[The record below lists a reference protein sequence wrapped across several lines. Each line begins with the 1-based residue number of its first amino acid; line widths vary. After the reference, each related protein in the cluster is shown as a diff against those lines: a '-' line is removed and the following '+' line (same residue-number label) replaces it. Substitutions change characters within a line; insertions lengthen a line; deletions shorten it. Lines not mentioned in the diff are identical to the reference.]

1 MLTQY
6 KCPACGA
13 SLHVDGVS
21 GEAVCDYC
29 GCRIDIQSGPN
40 KNGYQGKMKYCRHC
54 GASIPEKAVVCT
66 KCGCQVEELRHE
78 EPSSEPQVVINRHV
92 HYYEKYRRPHVPEG
106 ANVRR
111 KWVSLALCFF
121 LGWMGAH
128 KFYEGKTFW
137 GIVYL
142 LTGAFGGIGWLMDC
156 FVLLFK
162 PNPYYV

>member
-13 SLHVDGVS
+13 SLHVDSAS

-29 GCRIDIQSGPN
+29 GCRSDIKAQQKTS
-40 KNGYQGKMKYCRHC
+40 GYQGKMKYCRHC
-54 GASIPEKAVVCT
+54 GACIPEEAVVCT
-66 KCGCQVEELRHE
+66 ICGCQVEELRHE
-78 EPSSEPQVVINRHV
+78 EPSPEPRVVFNRHI
-92 HYYEKYRRPHVPEG
+92 HYEKPQQRVLEG

-111 KWVSLALCFF
+111 KWVSLALCLF

-128 KFYEGKTFW
+128 KFYEGKVVW

-142 LTGAFGGIGWLMDC
+142 LTGAFGGIGWLVDC
-156 FVLLFK
+156 IVLLFK